1 MSRATA
7 LTIRTIIEAI
17 LLTLFDIP
25 PTPPSWY
32 NPSTTGSL
40 VSRGGVPRRGHFLVY
55 YGTQEKNPLD
65 IYVPIGGFL
74 FRVLPVGSGD
84 APTLHRVGAS

>member
-1 MSRATA
+1 MSRETA

-25 PTPPSWY
+25 PTPLLGTAPPRPVRWC
-32 NPSTTGSL
+32 L
-40 VSRGGVPRRGHFLVY
+40 VGVCRAGGIFLVY
-55 YGTQEKNPLD
+55 YGTREPTPLD

>member
-1 MSRATA
+1 MA

-25 PTPPSWY
+25 PTPFLVQPLHDRFAGVSW
-32 NPSTTGSL
+32 GCAAQ
-40 VSRGGVPRRGHFLVY
+40 GAFLVY
-55 YGTQEKNPLD
+55 YGTQEKHPLD

-84 APTLHRVGAS
+84 APTL